1 MTNEEFNAG
10 VNRDIAAIV
19 AAAEKM
25 QAKVDEFEG
34 EGAKTLLQPHESL
47 VEEAAMQY
55 GRAVRD
61 YESARLQRLPDGFYA
76 QLQKNID
83 DALDN
88 LKDAALQHF
97 DDRFD
102 GATE

>member
-10 VNRDIAAIV
+10 VNNDIAKLV
-19 AAAEKM
+19 AKGG
-25 QAKVDEFEG
+25 QS
-34 EGAKTLLQPHESL
+34 LLED
-47 VEEAAMQY
+47 AAMQY

-61 YESARLQRLPDGFYA
+61 YESARLQRLPESFYA
-76 QLQKNID
+76 QLRENIG
-83 DALDN
+83 DAMDN

-102 GATE
+102 GAAE

>member
-10 VNRDIAAIV
+10 VNNDIAKLV
-19 AAAEKM
+19 AKGG
-25 QAKVDEFEG
+25 QS
-34 EGAKTLLQPHESL
+34 LLED
-47 VEEAAMQY
+47 AAMQY

-61 YESARLQRLPDGFYA
+61 YESARLQTLPKSFYV
-76 QLQKNID
+76 QLRRNIN
-83 DALDN
+83 DARDN

>member
-10 VNRDIAAIV
+10 VNNDIAKLV
-19 AAAEKM
+19 AKGG
-25 QAKVDEFEG
+25 QS
-34 EGAKTLLQPHESL
+34 LLED
-47 VEEAAMQY
+47 AAMQY

-61 YESARLQRLPDGFYA
+61 YESARLQRLPDSFYA
-76 QLQKNID
+76 QLRENIG
-83 DALDN
+83 DAMDN
-88 LKDAALQHF
+88 LKAAALQHF

>member
-1 MTNEEFNAG
+1 
-10 VNRDIAAIV
+10 
-19 AAAEKM
+19 
-25 QAKVDEFEG
+25 
-34 EGAKTLLQPHESL
+34 
-47 VEEAAMQY
+47 MQY

-61 YESARLQRLPDGFYA
+61 YESARLQTLPESFYA
-76 QLQKNID
+76 QLRENIG
-83 DALDN
+83 DAMDN

>member
-10 VNRDIAAIV
+10 VNNDIAKLV
-19 AAAEKM
+19 AKGG
-25 QAKVDEFEG
+25 QS
-34 EGAKTLLQPHESL
+34 LLED
-47 VEEAAMQY
+47 AAMQY

-61 YESARLQRLPDGFYA
+61 YESARLQRLPESFYA
-76 QLQKNID
+76 QLLENIG
-83 DALDN
+83 DAMDN